1 MKLRRQTN
9 LAKKISS
16 ATIKEIIKENNK
28 EDKKIILKTAD
39 AEIEVVIKPYIS
51 YQERSQMVNDIANNC
66 YDENGD
72 YHPEFF
78 DIAYKIA
85 LIEYYTNISTDIKDS
100 VNQMHILCE
109 NTNIIE
115 EIEKHTEGSVEQ
127 IWLDAKD
134 IVEWRN
140 EQSLK
145 SNAWD
150 DVAYGLLG
158 LLDKLADKLDKMP
171 EMSKEET
178 DKLADLAGKL
188 GNVTEDKIIDGILKF
203 HHKEE

>member
-1 MKLRRQTN
+1 M
-9 LAKKISS
+9 AKKISS
-16 ATIKEIIKENNK
+16 ATIKEIIKENQK
-28 EDKKIILKTAD
+28 EDKKLILKTAD
-39 AEIEVVIKPYIS
+39 ADIEVIIKPYIS
-51 YQERSQMVNDIANNC
+51 YQERTQMVNDIANNC

-85 LIEYYTNISTDIKDS
+85 LIEYYTNINTDIKDS

-109 NTNIIE
+109 NTNLIE
-115 EIEKHTEGSVEQ
+115 EIEKYTEGSVGQ
-127 IWLDAKD
+127 IWLAAKD

-150 DVAYGLLG
+150 DVAYMISG
-158 LLDKLADKLDKMP
+158 LLDKLADRLDKMP
-171 EMSKEET
+171 ETSKEDA
-178 DKLADLAGKL
+178 DKFAALTAKL
-188 GNVTEDKIIDGILKF
+188 GNMSEDKIIDGILKF
-203 HHKEE
+203 HNKEN

>member
-1 MKLRRQTN
+1 M
-9 LAKKISS
+9 AKKISS
-16 ATIKEIIKENNK
+16 ATIKEIIKANNK

-51 YQERSQMVNDIANNC
+51 YQERTQMVNDIANNC
-66 YDENGD
+66 YDEIGD

-85 LIEYYTNISTDIKDS
+85 LIEYYTNINTDIKDS

-109 NTNIIE
+109 NINLIE
-115 EIEKHTEGSVEQ
+115 EIEKYTEGSVGQ

-150 DVAYGLLG
+150 DVAYGLSG
-158 LLDKLADKLDKMP
+158 LLDKLVDKLDKMP

-178 DKLADLAGKL
+178 DKLAGLAGKL
-188 GNVTEDKIIDGILKF
+188 GNITEDKIIDGILKF

>member
-1 MKLRRQTN
+1 M
-9 LAKKISS
+9 AKKISS
-16 ATIKEIIKENNK
+16 ATIKEIIKENQK
-28 EDKKIILKTAD
+28 EDKKLILKTAD
-39 AEIEVVIKPYIS
+39 ADIEVIIKPYIS
-51 YQERSQMVNDIANNC
+51 YQERTQMVNDIANNC

-85 LIEYYTNISTDIKDS
+85 LIEYYTNINTDIKDS

-109 NTNIIE
+109 NTNLIE

-150 DVAYGLLG
+150 DVAYGLSG
-158 LLDKLADKLDKMP
+158 LLDKFADRLDKMP
-171 EMSKEET
+171 ETSKEDA
-178 DKLADLAGKL
+178 DKFAALTAKL
-188 GNVTEDKIIDGILKF
+188 GNMSEDKIIDGILKF
-203 HHKEE
+203 HNKEN

>member
-1 MKLRRQTN
+1 M
-9 LAKKISS
+9 AKKISS
-16 ATIKEIIKENNK
+16 ATIKEIIKANNK

-51 YQERSQMVNDIANNC
+51 YQERTQMVNDIANNC
-66 YDENGD
+66 YNENGD

-100 VNQMHILCE
+100 VNQIHILCE
-109 NTNIIE
+109 NTNLIA

-134 IVEWRN
+134 IIEWRN

-150 DVAYGLLG
+150 DVAYGLSV
-158 LLDKLADKLDKMP
+158 LLDKFADRLDKMP
-171 EMSKEET
+171 EMSQEKL
-178 DKLADLAGKL
+178 DKFSGLTAKL
-188 GNVTEDKIIDGILKF
+188 GNMSEDKIIDGILKF
-203 HHKEE
+203 HNKEN

>member
-1 MKLRRQTN
+1 M
-9 LAKKISS
+9 AKKISS
-16 ATIKEIIKENNK
+16 ATIKEIIKENQK
-28 EDKKIILKTAD
+28 EDKKLILKTAD
-39 AEIEVVIKPYIS
+39 ADIEVIIKPYIS
-51 YQERSQMVNDIANNC
+51 YQERTQMVNDIANNC

-85 LIEYYTNISTDIKDS
+85 LIEYYTNINTDIKDS

-109 NTNIIE
+109 NTNLIE
-115 EIEKHTEGSVEQ
+115 EIEKYTEGSVGQ

-150 DVAYGLLG
+150 DVAYGLSG

-171 EMSKEET
+171 EMSKEEA
-178 DKLADLAGKL
+178 DKFTGLAGKL
-188 GNVTEDKIIDGILKF
+188 GNITEDKIIDGILKF
-203 HHKEE
+203 HNKEE

>member
-1 MKLRRQTN
+1 M
-9 LAKKISS
+9 AKKISS

-39 AEIEVVIKPYIS
+39 AEIEVVIKPCIS
-51 YQERSQMVNDIANNC
+51 YQERTQMVNDIANNC
-66 YDENGD
+66 YDENGI

-100 VNQMHILCE
+100 VNQIHILCE
-109 NTNIIE
+109 NTNLIE
-115 EIEKHTEGSVEQ
+115 EIERFVEGSTQQ
-127 IWLDAKD
+127 IWYDAKD
-134 IVEWRN
+134 IIDWRN

-150 DVAYGLLG
+150 EVAYMISG
-158 LLDKLADKLDKMP
+158 LLDKLADRLDKMP
-171 EMSKEET
+171 EQIGLIKC
-178 DKLADLAGKL
+178 
-188 GNVTEDKIIDGILKF
+188 LK
-203 HHKEE
+203 

>member
-1 MKLRRQTN
+1 M
-9 LAKKISS
+9 AKKISS

-51 YQERSQMVNDIANNC
+51 YQERTQMVNDIASEC
-66 YDENGD
+66 YDEIGN

-85 LIEYYTNISTDIKDS
+85 LIEHYTNINTDIKDS

-109 NTNIIE
+109 STNLIE
-115 EIEKHTEGSVEQ
+115 EIVNYVNDCGQ
-127 IWLDAKD
+127 IWNDAHD
-134 IVEWRN
+134 IIDWRN

-150 DVAYGLLG
+150 DVAYMISS
-158 LLDKLADKLDKMP
+158 LLDKLTDRLDKMP
-171 EMSKEET
+171 ETSKEDA
-178 DKLADLAGKL
+178 DKFAALTAKL
-188 GNVTEDKIIDGILKF
+188 GNMTEDKIIDGILKF
-203 HHKEE
+203 HNKEN

>member
-1 MKLRRQTN
+1 M
-9 LAKKISS
+9 AKKISS
-16 ATIKEIIKENNK
+16 ATIKEIIKANNK

-51 YQERSQMVNDIANNC
+51 YQERTQMVNDIASEC
-66 YDENGD
+66 YDEIGN

-85 LIEYYTNISTDIKDS
+85 LIEHYTNINTDIKDS

-109 NTNIIE
+109 NTNLIE
-115 EIEKHTEGSVEQ
+115 EIERFVEGSTQQ
-127 IWLDAKD
+127 IWYDAKD
-134 IVEWRN
+134 IIDWRN

-150 DVAYGLLG
+150 EVAYMISG
-158 LLDKLADKLDKMP
+158 LLDKLADRLDKMP

-178 DKLADLAGKL
+178 DKLTGLVGKL
-188 GNVTEDKIIDGILKF
+188 GNVTDEKIIDGILKF
-203 HHKEE
+203 HNKEE

>member
-1 MKLRRQTN
+1 MS
-9 LAKKISS
+9 KKISS
-16 ATIKEIIKENNK
+16 KTIDAIIKENKK

-51 YQERSQMVNDIANNC
+51 YQERTQMVNDIANNC
-66 YDENGD
+66 YDENGI

-85 LIEYYTNISTDIKDS
+85 LIEHYTNIGTDIKDS

-109 NTNIIE
+109 TTNLIE
-115 EIEKHTEGSVEQ
+115 EIESLLGDSVRQ
-127 IWLDAKD
+127 TWYDAKD
-134 IVEWRN
+134 IINWRN

-150 DVAYGLLG
+150 DVAYMISG
-158 LLDKLADKLDKMP
+158 LLDKLADRLDKIP
-171 EMSKEET
+171 ETSKEDA
-178 DKLADLAGKL
+178 DKFAALTAKL
-188 GNVTEDKIIDGILKF
+188 GNMSEDKIIDGILKF
-203 HHKEE
+203 HNKEN

>member
-1 MKLRRQTN
+1 M
-9 LAKKISS
+9 AKKISS
-16 ATIKEIIKENNK
+16 ATIKEIIKENQK
-28 EDKKIILKTAD
+28 EDKKLILKTSDAD
-39 AEIEVVIKPYIS
+39 IEVIIKPCIS
-51 YQERSQMVNDIANNC
+51 YQERTQMVNDIANNC
-66 YDENGD
+66 YDEIGN

-109 NTNIIE
+109 STNLIE
-115 EIEKHTEGSVEQ
+115 EIEKYTEGSVGQ
-127 IWLDAKD
+127 IWLEAKD

-150 DVAYGLLG
+150 DVAYMISG

-178 DKLADLAGKL
+178 DNLTGLAGKL
-188 GNVTEDKIIDGILKF
+188 GNITEDKIIDGILKF

>member
-1 MKLRRQTN
+1 MS
-9 LAKKISS
+9 KKISS
-16 ATIKEIIKENNK
+16 KTIDAIIKENKK
-28 EDKKIILKTAD
+28 EDKKLILKTAD

-51 YQERSQMVNDIANNC
+51 YQERTQMVNDIASEC
-66 YDENGD
+66 YDEVGN

-85 LIEYYTNISTDIKDS
+85 LIEHYTNINTDIKDS

-109 NTNIIE
+109 TTNLIE
-115 EIEKHTEGSVEQ
+115 EIERFTEGSTQQ

-150 DVAYGLLG
+150 EVAYYLSG
-158 LLDKLADKLDKMP
+158 LLDKLADRLDKMP
-171 EMSKEET
+171 EPNQEEAN
-178 DKLADLAGKL
+178 KLIGLAGKL
-188 GNVTEDKIIDGILKF
+188 GNMSEDKIIDGILKF
-203 HHKEE
+203 HNKEN

>member
-1 MKLRRQTN
+1 M
-9 LAKKISS
+9 AKKISS

-51 YQERSQMVNDIANNC
+51 YQERTQMVNDIASEC
-66 YDENGD
+66 YDEVGN

-85 LIEYYTNISTDIKDS
+85 LIEHYTNINTDIKDS

-109 NTNIIE
+109 STNLIE
-115 EIEKHTEGSVEQ
+115 EIVNYVNDCGQ
-127 IWLDAKD
+127 IWNDVHD
-134 IVEWRN
+134 IINWRN

-150 DVAYGLLG
+150 DVAYMISG
-158 LLDKLADKLDKMP
+158 LLDKLADRLDKMP
-171 EMSKEET
+171 ETSKEDA
-178 DKLADLAGKL
+178 DKFAALTAKFS
-188 GNVTEDKIIDGILKF
+188 NMSEDKIIDGILKF
-203 HHKEE
+203 HNKEN

>member
-1 MKLRRQTN
+1 M
-9 LAKKISS
+9 AKKISS
-16 ATIKEIIKENNK
+16 ATIKEIIKANNK

-39 AEIEVVIKPYIS
+39 AEIDLVIKPYIS
-51 YQERSQMVNDIANNC
+51 YQERTQMANDIANNC

-85 LIEYYTNISTDIKDS
+85 LIEYYTNINTDIKDS

-109 NTNIIE
+109 NTNLIE
-115 EIEKHTEGSVEQ
+115 EIEKYTEDSVGQ

-145 SNAWD
+145 SNALD
-150 DVAYGLLG
+150 DVAYGLSG
-158 LLDKLADKLDKMP
+158 LLDKFADRLDKMP
-171 EMSKEET
+171 EMSKEEA
-178 DKLADLAGKL
+178 DKLTGLAGKL

-203 HHKEE
+203 HNKEE

>member
-1 MKLRRQTN
+1 M
-9 LAKKISS
+9 AKKISS
-16 ATIKEIIKENNK
+16 ATIKEIIKENTKENK
-28 EDKKIILKTAD
+28 TLILKTAD
-39 AEIEVVIKPYIS
+39 ADIEVVIKPYIS
-51 YQERSQMVNDIANNC
+51 YQERTQMVNDIANNC

-100 VNQMHILCE
+100 VNQIHILCE

-127 IWLDAKD
+127 IWFDAKD
-134 IVEWRN
+134 IVKWRN

-150 DVAYGLLG
+150 DVAYGLSG
-158 LLDKLADKLDKMP
+158 LLDKFADRLDKMP

-178 DKLADLAGKL
+178 DKLTGLAGKL
-188 GNVTEDKIIDGILKF
+188 GNITEDKIIDGILKF
-203 HHKEE
+203 HNKEE

>member
-1 MKLRRQTN
+1 M
-9 LAKKISS
+9 AKKISS
-16 ATIKEIIKENNK
+16 ATIKEIIKANNK

-39 AEIEVVIKPYIS
+39 AEIEVIIKPYIS
-51 YQERSQMVNDIANNC
+51 YQERTQMVNDIANNC
-66 YDENGD
+66 YDDNGD

-100 VNQMHILCE
+100 VNQIHILCE
-109 NTNIIE
+109 NTNLIE
-115 EIEKHTEGSVEQ
+115 EIERFVEGSTQQ
-127 IWLDAKD
+127 IWYDAKD
-134 IVEWRN
+134 IIDWRN

-150 DVAYGLLG
+150 EVAYMISG
-158 LLDKLADKLDKMP
+158 LLDKLADRLDKMP

-178 DKLADLAGKL
+178 EKLTGLVGKL
-188 GNVTEDKIIDGILKF
+188 GNVTDEKIIDGILKF
-203 HHKEE
+203 HNKEE

>member
-1 MKLRRQTN
+1 MS
-9 LAKKISS
+9 KKISS
-16 ATIKEIIKENNK
+16 KTIANIIKANTRENK
-28 EDKKIILKTAD
+28 TLILKTDDAD
-39 AEIEVVIKPYIS
+39 IEVIIKPYIS
-51 YQERSQMVNDIANNC
+51 YQERTQMVNDIANNC

-85 LIEYYTNISTDIKDS
+85 LIEYYTNINTDIKDS

-109 NTNIIE
+109 STNLIE
-115 EIEKHTEGSVEQ
+115 EIERFAEGSTQQ
-127 IWLDAKD
+127 IWFDAKD

-150 DVAYGLLG
+150 DVAYMISG
-158 LLDKLADKLDKMP
+158 LLDKLADRLDKMP
-171 EMSKEET
+171 ETSKEDA
-178 DKLADLAGKL
+178 DKFAALTAKL
-188 GNVTEDKIIDGILKF
+188 GNMTEDKIIDGILKF
-203 HHKEE
+203 HNKDN

>member
-1 MKLRRQTN
+1 M
-9 LAKKISS
+9 AKKISS
-16 ATIKEIIKENNK
+16 ATIKEIIKANNK
-28 EDKKIILKTAD
+28 EDKKIILKTAA
-39 AEIEVVIKPYIS
+39 AEIEVIIKPLIS
-51 YQERSQMVNDIANNC
+51 YQERTQMVNDIANNC

-100 VNQMHILCE
+100 VNQIHILCE
-109 NTNIIE
+109 NTNLIE
-115 EIEKHTEGSVEQ
+115 EIEKYTEGSVGQ

-150 DVAYGLLG
+150 DVAYGLSG
-158 LLDKLADKLDKMP
+158 LLDKFADKLDKMP

-178 DKLADLAGKL
+178 DKLTGLAGKL
-188 GNVTEDKIIDGILKF
+188 GNITEDKIIDGILKF
-203 HHKEE
+203 HNKEE

>member
-1 MKLRRQTN
+1 M
-9 LAKKISS
+9 AKKISS

-28 EDKKIILKTAD
+28 EDKTLILKTTD

-51 YQERSQMVNDIANNC
+51 YQERTQMVNDIASEC
-66 YDENGD
+66 YDEIGN

-85 LIEYYTNISTDIKDS
+85 LIEHYTNINTDIKDA

-109 NTNIIE
+109 TTNLIE
-115 EIEKHTEGSVEQ
+115 EIVSYIRDCGQ
-127 IWLDAKD
+127 IWNDAHGIID
-134 IVEWRN
+134 WRN

-150 DVAYGLLG
+150 DVAYMISG
-158 LLDKLADKLDKMP
+158 LLDKLADRLDKMP
-171 EMSKEET
+171 EMSQEEVS
-178 DKLADLAGKL
+178 KLAGLTGKL
-188 GNVTEDKIIDGILKF
+188 GNITDDKIIDGILKF
-203 HHKEE
+203 HNNKN

>member
-1 MKLRRQTN
+1 M
-9 LAKKISS
+9 AKKISS

-51 YQERSQMVNDIANNC
+51 YQERTQMVNDIANNC
-66 YDENGD
+66 YDDNSD

-100 VNQMHILCE
+100 VNQIHILCE
-109 NTNIIE
+109 NTNLIE
-115 EIEKHTEGSVEQ
+115 EIERFTEGSVQQ

-134 IVEWRN
+134 IIEWRN

-150 DVAYGLLG
+150 DVAYGLSG
-158 LLDKLADKLDKMP
+158 LLDKFADKLDKMP

-178 DKLADLAGKL
+178 EKLTGLVGKL
-188 GNVTEDKIIDGILKF
+188 GNVTDEKIIDGILKF
-203 HHKEE
+203 HNKEE

>member
-1 MKLRRQTN
+1 M
-9 LAKKISS
+9 AKKISS
-16 ATIKEIIKENNK
+16 ATIKEIIKANNK

-39 AEIEVVIKPYIS
+39 AEIEVIIKPYIS
-51 YQERSQMVNDIANNC
+51 YQERTQMVNDIANNC
-66 YDENGD
+66 YDDNGD

-85 LIEYYTNISTDIKDS
+85 LIEYYTNINTDIKDS

-109 NTNIIE
+109 STNLIE
-115 EIEKHTEGSVEQ
+115 EIERFTEGSTQQ

-150 DVAYGLLG
+150 DVAYMISG
-158 LLDKLADKLDKMP
+158 LLDKLADRLDKMP
-171 EMSKEET
+171 VPNQEEAT
-178 DKLADLAGKL
+178 KLVGLAGKL
-188 GNVTEDKIIDGILKF
+188 GNISDDKIIDGILKF
-203 HHKEE
+203 HNKEN

>member
-1 MKLRRQTN
+1 MS
-9 LAKKISS
+9 KKISS
-16 ATIKEIIKENNK
+16 KTIANIIKANTRENK
-28 EDKKIILKTAD
+28 TLILKTSDAD
-39 AEIEVVIKPYIS
+39 IEVIIKPYIS
-51 YQERSQMVNDIANNC
+51 YQERTQMVNDIANNC

-85 LIEYYTNISTDIKDS
+85 LIEYYTNIGTDIKDS
-100 VNQMHILCE
+100 VNQIHILCE
-109 NTNIIE
+109 NTNLIE

-134 IVEWRN
+134 IIEWRN

-150 DVAYGLLG
+150 DVAYMISG
-158 LLDKLADKLDKMP
+158 LLDKLADRLDKMP

-178 DKLADLAGKL
+178 EKLTGLVGKL
-188 GNVTEDKIIDGILKF
+188 GNVTDEKIIDGILKF
-203 HHKEE
+203 HNKEN

>member
-1 MKLRRQTN
+1 M
-9 LAKKISS
+9 AKKISS

-39 AEIEVVIKPYIS
+39 AEIEVAIKPCIS
-51 YQERSQMVNDIANNC
+51 YQERTQMVNDIANNC
-66 YDENGD
+66 YDDNSD

-100 VNQMHILCE
+100 VNQIHILCE
-109 NTNIIE
+109 TTNLVE
-115 EIEKHTEGSVEQ
+115 EIEKAVGYSVVQ
-127 IWLDAKD
+127 IYDDAHS
-134 IVEWRN
+134 IINWRN

-145 SNAWD
+145 ANAWD
-150 DVAYGLLG
+150 DVAYMISG

-171 EMSKEET
+171 ETSKEDA
-178 DKLADLAGKL
+178 DKFTALTAKL
-188 GNVTEDKIIDGILKF
+188 GNVSEDKIIDGILKF
-203 HHKEE
+203 HNKEN